1 MYHRFLICSFTD
13 GHLGSFEHLT
23 IVNCAA
29 MNIGV
34 HRFFWIGVSGF
45 LGYNS
50 SSGLAG
56 SKGSSIFSF
65 LRKFHTVFHSGCTSL
80 QSHQQCTRVPFL
92 HILASS
98 CLLISLWWSF
108 SPVCVCVIFV
118 SSIYLEID
126 LLDLRFCTF
135 SMLRRTA
142 KMPRWFNNDLKPYEQ
157 LMSVTYIFS
166 DT

>member
-1 MYHRFLICSFTD
+1 
-13 GHLGSFEHLT
+13 
-23 IVNCAA
+23 

-34 HRFFWIGVSGF
+34 HRFFWIGISGF
-45 LGYNS
+45 IGCNPSTGIAGQKAALLLVFCGNS
-50 SSGLAG
+50 MLFSTVAAPVCIPTNNALA
-56 SKGSSIFSF
+56 
-65 LRKFHTVFHSGCTSL
+65 FH
-80 QSHQQCTRVPFL
+80 FL
-92 HILASS
+92 HNPASAC

-166 DT
+166 DSVTVQCFFYTNLINVI